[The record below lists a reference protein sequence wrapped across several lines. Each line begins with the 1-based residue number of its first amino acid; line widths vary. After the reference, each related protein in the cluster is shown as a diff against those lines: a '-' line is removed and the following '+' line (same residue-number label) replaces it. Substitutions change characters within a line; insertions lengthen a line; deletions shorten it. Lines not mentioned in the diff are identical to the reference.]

1 MDDFQST
8 LTEKVL
14 HFRASRN
21 WQKFHD
27 GKDVAMCLS
36 VEANEVLELFLW
48 KKDKEVNVDK
58 LKDEIGDVIYSL
70 LLLSHMYDIDIKEA
84 FLQKMIK
91 NEQKYP
97 VDKFYNSNKKYNEE
111 F

>member
-1 MDDFQST
+1 MDHFQKK
-8 LTEKVL
+8 LTDIVL
-14 HFRASRN
+14 NFRASRN

-48 KKDKEVNVDK
+48 KKDQEVNVEK

-70 LLLSHMYDIDIKEA
+70 LLLSHMYEVDIKEA
-84 FLQKMIK
+84 FLNKMMK

-97 VDKFYNSNKKYNEE
+97 VDKFYDSNRKYNE
-111 F
+111 